1 MLKTNAG
8 TPKIFKELR
17 ARCEALRISWTEAHE
32 QEVMRMIR
40 QYGRKTGKHTDAPAF
55 VGEVVGILLE
65 YYRPA
70 DAALTAAR
78 GALELGKEP
87 A

>member
-8 TPKIFKELR
+8 TPKIFRELR
-17 ARCEALRISWTEAHE
+17 ARCEALRIGWTAAHE

-40 QYGRKTGKHTDAPAF
+40 QYGRKTGKYMDAPLLIS
-55 VGEVVGILLE
+55 EVVGILLE

-78 GALELGKEP
+78 GALELEKEP